1 MQSNYPQF
9 RKGASLG
16 LVHKLGGLPWGLPTR
31 LWPMCEECGRPMS
44 HLGQFPA
51 RSAEPNSPVL
61 PIAQDEV
68 LFLFKCE
75 WDSV

>member
-1 MQSNYPQF
+1 
-9 RKGASLG
+9 
-16 LVHKLGGLPWGLPTR
+16 
-31 LWPMCEECGRPMS
+31 MS